1 MDEEAGPPGAPP
13 GEDPPPVR
21 ALTPGLP
28 LQRAGPPRRPNP
40 GSGKDL
46 GPPPAGAPD
55 TDMDTLTDEQLISLI
70 HQGDPSAFNRLTERW
85 ESTLYRF
92 IRRVMGNPD
101 DARDVCQEALLKAWV
116 NLPRLRD
123 GSRFKSWL
131 HYIALNICRDRFRSR
146 KVRGVNHSYEEVGA
160 EALPADPTRPWHYTT
175 ERATERSSLRDL
187 MEDVLTTLPV
197 EQRTAIVLR
206 EFQGFTSD
214 EIAEITGVPSA
225 TVRSRIFYGFKALRR
240 TLRERGITE
249 DNFAEGA

>member
-1 MDEEAGPPGAPP
+1 MD
-13 GEDPPPVR
+13 
-21 ALTPGLP
+21 
-28 LQRAGPPRRPNP
+28 
-40 GSGKDL
+40 S
-46 GPPPAGAPD
+46 
-55 TDMDTLTDEQLISLI
+55 LTDEQLITLI
-70 HQGDPSAFNRLTERW
+70 HEGDPGAFNRLTERW

-123 GSRFKSWL
+123 GARFKSWL

-146 KVRGVNHSYEEVGA
+146 KVRGINQSYEETGA
-160 EALPADPTRPWHYTT
+160 EALPADVTRPWHFTT

-249 DNFAEGA
+249 ENFAEGA

>member
-1 MDEEAGPPGAPP
+1 MDEGG
-13 GEDPPPVR
+13 R
-21 ALTPGLP
+21 
-28 LQRAGPPRRPNP
+28 
-40 GSGKDL
+40 
-46 GPPPAGAPD
+46 PPAGPRPVAGRIDLQQRPPAPRRIRGVRQPLPPGD
-55 TDMDTLTDEQLISLI
+55 AVTPPETADVLSDQQLIDRI
-70 HQGDPSAFNRLTERW
+70 HAGDASAFNRLTERW

-116 NLPRLRD
+116 HLPRLRD
-123 GSRFKSWL
+123 GARFKSWL

-146 KVRGVNHSYEEVGA
+146 KSRGVNQSYEETGA
-160 EALPADPTRPWHYTT
+160 EALPADPARPLHWST
-175 ERATERSSLRDL
+175 ERATERTSLRDL
-187 MEDVLTTLPV
+187 MEVALGTLPV

-214 EIAEITGVPSA
+214 EIAQITGVPSA

-249 DNFAEGA
+249 ENFAEGA

>member
-1 MDEEAGPPGAPP
+1 MTPP
-13 GEDPPPVR
+13 E
-21 ALTPGLP
+21 
-28 LQRAGPPRRPNP
+28 
-40 GSGKDL
+40 L
-46 GPPPAGAPD
+46 GD
-55 TDMDTLTDEQLISLI
+55 VLTDQQLIELVHS
-70 HQGDPSAFNRLTERW
+70 GDATAFQRLAARW

-146 KVRGVNHSYEEVGA
+146 KSRGISQSYEETGA
-160 EALPADPTRPWHYTT
+160 EALPADPSRPLHRTT
-175 ERATERSSLRDL
+175 ERSTERASLRDL
-187 MEDVLTTLPV
+187 MEEVLKTLPV

-214 EIAEITGVPSA
+214 EIAQITGVPSA

-240 TLRERGITE
+240 TLRERGITA